1 LFGFKRPA
9 TGFFGANSEKTLTS
23 VLVVD
28 DHPVVLRGCR
38 RLLQDADIAPVFEAS
53 DAATGYEVFQSHHPD
68 VVIIDLALR
77 EDALEG
83 LSLIRRINA
92 DDRRVAIIVL
102 SMHRDPTIVS
112 RAIEAG
118 AIGYVLKDTA
128 TEELLMAIQQVQ
140 SGHHYLSHGLAIDVA
155 VSRAPSLAHPLA
167 GLTPRELDLLTL
179 LAEGKSYSR
188 IAEELHISYKTIVN
202 ISWQLKKKLDVDDLS
217 ELVRKAIQLAPK
229 RRPQ

>member
-1 LFGFKRPA
+1 MV
-9 TGFFGANSEKTLTS
+9 S
-23 VLVVD
+23 
-28 DHPVVLRGCR
+28 
-38 RLLQDADIAPVFEAS
+38 Q
-53 DAATGYEVFQSHHPD
+53 
-68 VVIIDLALR
+68 AL
-77 EDALEG
+77 
-83 LSLIRRINA
+83 
-92 DDRRVAIIVL
+92 
-102 SMHRDPTIVS
+102 
-112 RAIEAG
+112 EAG

-140 SGHHYLSHGLAIDVA
+140 SGHHYLSHSLAIDVA
-155 VSRAPSLAHPLA
+155 VSRAPSLVHPLA

-188 IAEELHISYKTIVN
+188 IAEELHIGCKTIVN